1 MALRSQVR
9 APQAPD
15 PLDVPLRPLSIRSM
29 PPRSTARAVNIAD
42 RVRGEFVEMRG
53 FSPTVQ
59 QAARL
64 FDISADACRDVL
76 TTLEREGFLTRTRD
90 GRYRLQA

>member
-1 MALRSQVR
+1 MALRSQVK

-29 PPRSTARAVNIAD
+29 PRSAARAVNIAD

-76 TTLEREGFLTRTRD
+76 TTLEREVFLTRTRD

>member
-1 MALRSQVR
+1 MALRSQVK

-29 PPRSTARAVNIAD
+29 PRSAARAVNIAD